1 MIAVSETANAL
12 GPLRVCSR
20 LEPSWNGRQRVIAL
34 DGPVMSVQP
43 DGSVQWR
50 LPGTDGQWEGAA
62 LDSRG
67 WLVYHSGMPNAP
79 AYAFAFFQDVPA

>member
-34 DGPVMSVQP
+34 DGTVMSVQP
-43 DGSVQWR
+43 DW
-50 LPGTDGQWEGAA
+50 LYDDFGQQLLIHNPIE
-62 LDSRG
+62 R
-67 WLVYHSGMPNAP
+67 YHAG
-79 AYAFAFFQDVPA
+79 VVC